1 MKRKDEQDLQF
12 TSTVK
17 SSLSKIFSHERKAF
31 RYFKEEEAYKKRQL
45 DKNKAK
51 FEKTVTNK

>member
-1 MKRKDEQDLQF
+1 M
-12 TSTVK
+12 
-17 SSLSKIFSHERKAF
+17 FSHERKAF